1 MLRRSALVA
10 LLATAL
16 LTPVGARAAGEQF
29 LELVDVPTAHTL
41 PRGAYTLGLRML
53 PEGGVLAGLRI
64 GVTPYL
70 QVGVS
75 YGAANIVGT
84 GEPDWNDR
92 VEFEAKLRL
101 AEEQRVIPGLAAGYD
116 SRGYGRQDEDAGY
129 EKASV
134 GFYLS
139 ASKTLPFS
147 EYWQIHV
154 GVSRTLEVHKVRPD
168 LFIGLSARLS
178 EEFSVAAEYQLGV
191 DKEDGSPSAK
201 NGYLDAGLRWVFAG
215 QLELSFHFR
224 NLVGPSGSPELG
236 ARSVAFAF
244 YDSF

>member
-1 MLRRSALVA
+1 MAGNLAVVA
-10 LLATAL
+10 LLAAVL
-16 LTPVGARAAGEQF
+16 AVPAGARAAGDEF

-41 PRGAYTLGLRML
+41 PRAAYTLGLRML

-75 YGAANIVGT
+75 YGAGNVVGS

-101 AEEQRVIPGLAAGYD
+101 AEEQQVIPALAFGYD
-116 SRGYGRQDEDAGY
+116 SRGYGKQMEDGGY

-134 GFYLS
+134 GFYVV

-147 EYWQIHV
+147 DYWQLHA
-154 GVSRTLEVHKVRPD
+154 GVSRTLEEEHVKPD
-168 LFIGLSARLS
+168 LFAGLTARLS
-178 EEFSVAAEYQLGV
+178 QEFSVAAEYQLGA
-191 DKEDGSPSAK
+191 DREDGSPSAK
-201 NGYLDAGLRWVFAG
+201 NGYLNAGLRWVFAG
-215 QLELSFHFR
+215 QLELSLHFR
-224 NLVGPSGSPELG
+224 NLAGASGSPELG
-236 ARSVAFAF
+236 SRSVAFAF

>member
-1 MLRRSALVA
+1 MLRRVTLAALVA
-10 LLATAL
+10 AAF
-16 LTPVGARAAGEQF
+16 LTPAAAHAAGEQF

-41 PRGAYTLGLRML
+41 PRGGYTLGLRML

-75 YGAANIVGT
+75 YGAGNVVGT

-92 VEFEAKLRL
+92 VEFEARLRL
-101 AEEQRVIPGLAAGYD
+101 AEEQPVIPGLAVGYD
-116 SRGYGRQDEDAGY
+116 SRGYGQQLDDGGY
-129 EKASV
+129 EKSSI
-134 GFYLS
+134 GFYLT

-147 EYWQIHV
+147 EYWQAHV
-154 GVSRTLEVHKVRPD
+154 GVSRTLEVERTKPD
-168 LFIGLSARLS
+168 LFVGLSARLS
-178 EEFSVAAEYQLGV
+178 EEFSIAAEYQLGV

-201 NGYLDAGLRWVFAG
+201 NGYLNAGLRWVFAG
-215 QLELSFHFR
+215 QLEIALHFR
-224 NLVGPSGSPELG
+224 NLAGASGSPELG
-236 ARSVAFAF
+236 SRSVAFSF